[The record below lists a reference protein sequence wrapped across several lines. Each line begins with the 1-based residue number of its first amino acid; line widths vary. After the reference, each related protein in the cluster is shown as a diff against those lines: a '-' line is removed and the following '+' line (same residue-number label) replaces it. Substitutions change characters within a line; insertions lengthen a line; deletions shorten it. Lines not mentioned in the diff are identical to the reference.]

1 MPIKPHI
8 LKQELVARSRL
19 FAVEQQQIRFS
30 NGTERTYERLLAGS
44 HGAVMI
50 IPLLDPQTL
59 LLIREYG
66 CGVGDYH
73 LSFPKGAV
81 DANETLAEAANREL
95 MEEVGY
101 GAREL
106 IHLKHLMLSPSYM
119 AHGIDIFL
127 ARDLYEH
134 KLPGDEPEP
143 IEVIPLPL
151 ADWPQLLTRA
161 DFCEGRAVAGLFL
174 ARQWLLENPQM

>member
-8 LKQELVARSRL
+8 LKQHLVTRSRL
-19 FAVEQQQIRFS
+19 FAVEQQDLRFS
-30 NGTERTYERLLAGS
+30 NGTERTYERLLSGS

-50 IPLLDPQTL
+50 IPLLDADTL

-66 CGVGDYH
+66 CGLGDYH

-81 DANETLAEAANREL
+81 DAGETLAEAANREL

-106 IHLKHLMLSPSYM
+106 IHLKHLMLSPGYM
-119 AHGIDIFL
+119 AHGIDVFL
-127 ARDLYEH
+127 ARDLYAQR
-134 KLPGDEPEP
+134 LPGDEPEP
-143 IEVIPLPL
+143 IEVVPYPL
-151 ADWPQLLTRA
+151 ADWQTLLTRP
-161 DFCEGRAVAGLFL
+161 DFCEGRAVAGLFM
-174 ARQWLLENPQM
+174 ARQWLHNHS